1 MTANEHLGGIHSPI
15 VTPWPTRRR
24 SKLRL
29 ETTIPTAQPK
39 KTLLNDF
46 ATQKNIRKYPNF
58 SPFTRFTPHKEQ
70 NPWRTVG
77 EGTVLSSRSI
87 WVRTLNC
94 FATETKNYAPECWKR
109 DCAVPACGWSSRLAV
124 WWTFAIF
131 SVNFKWENTHQGTIF
146 NKDPSKRE
154 VRKIIIHS
162 KVPNGRGICDRAT
175 QSWPYNQSRW
185 SL

>member
-1 MTANEHLGGIHSPI
+1 MILP
-15 VTPWPTRRR
+15 
-24 SKLRL
+24 
-29 ETTIPTAQPK
+29 PK
-39 KTLLNDF
+39 KNL
-46 ATQKNIRKYPNF
+46 RKYPNF

-131 SVNFKWENTHQGTIF
+131 SVNFKWENTHQERSLIKTPANGKFGKSSSTQKCRTVGGYVTELHRVDHITRADDLC
-146 NKDPSKRE
+146 KWLKPVTPCISKLIYITAPE
-154 VRKIIIHS
+154 
-162 KVPNGRGICDRAT
+162 N
-175 QSWPYNQSRW
+175 
-185 SL
+185 